1 MTQESGPMP
10 SGRSER
16 MANITT
22 TLPIPMIEGID
33 QLVHVGN
40 VSSRSHIT
48 REAVRNHLKAF
59 E

>member
-1 MTQESGPMP
+1 MP

-16 MANITT
+16 IANITT

-33 QLVHVGN
+33 QLVHVGK
-40 VSSRSHIT
+40 VSSHSHIT